1 MGISNNRTCN
11 GEAVIQLLDR
21 EPGETFLI
29 SHSLH
34 PVRNNT
40 TFQSYEKNTFFFLQV
55 HRNGGVFM
63 NQHLKLETEPELLQK
78 VHKTVKKYT
87 HSILRNQTKAS
98 K

>member
-11 GEAVIQLLDR
+11 GEAVLQLLDR

-40 TFQSYEKNTFFFLQV
+40 TFQSYEKKIHSFFTGSQEWGNLYESTFKT
-55 HRNGGVFM
+55 RN
-63 NQHLKLETEPELLQK
+63 
-78 VHKTVKKYT
+78 
-87 HSILRNQTKAS
+87 
-98 K
+98 